1 MPEPLPKGH
10 LHDNTTPPHTDREL
24 TQSMHPSPT
33 APDAQSRAS
42 NGPVVVLAWTM
53 FLVPAVGVPSELMLQ
68 DTLKSAVVAFGVLT
82 AAMLFF
88 WQQRHRTAPLQWHG
102 LVWLPMVLMLY
113 ALGSMVWSHAYLAGV
128 EAIRWFLLSL
138 MLWLGLNTLT
148 RDNIPAL
155 LWGIHWGA
163 VAASVWAALQFW
175 LDFSFFPQGAGPS
188 STFVNRNFF
197 AEYAVSA
204 LPFSVYLLA
213 NMRASRWLPWMA
225 LSLVLEVV
233 ALMMT
238 GTRSAL
244 VAMVVLVP
252 VFALILLRYR
262 SQFAFSG
269 WSKASKLLVGL
280 VLVGGFL
287 VLGSEPPQNQNVT
300 QESTTA
306 LQRSLWR
313 TVSIAKPEE
322 YTTGSFSIRAI
333 MWKATARMVMAAP
346 LTGVGAGAWEVQIPL
361 FQGPDNAFETDYYAH
376 NEYLQL
382 LAEYG
387 VVVGG
392 LFLAVLF
399 AYLLVAAGKTW
410 QLMGARSQEAPIRAI
425 ALASMLTLLIVSN
438 AGFPWRLASTGA
450 LLALNLSLLA
460 ATDVRLGF
468 KEAFFALSLRSRPRL
483 SRTLLPPLT
492 ACFALAVFIT
502 YQAAEAERKIVK
514 SIQMGNAAAKLSQAR
529 GVPSPERSAR
539 LLENIREGIEI
550 NPHYRKLTPMV
561 ADQLAELGDWENAIW
576 IWKSVAASR
585 PHIAA
590 IWSNL
595 AKGYA
600 QQGENEQAL
609 DAVYRWQRLEPNAID
624 SLALE
629 VTLLGLT
636 GKDSLAVRKITGAYD
651 QGRFDFALLQ
661 TGYAMGLKTHDW
673 SLAIRSLE
681 LRNQTWPEHAAD
693 GYFRLGSIYAN
704 ENMGNEIKALAAFRH
719 GWSLVSTEQ
728 QKEKYRN
735 QVPLPYREQ
744 M

>member
-1 MPEPLPKGH
+1 MHAFTLHLPLSWQR
-10 LHDNTTPPHTDREL
+10 L
-24 TQSMHPSPT
+24 QPST
-33 APDAQSRAS
+33 L
-42 NGPVVVLAWTM
+42 LAWMM

-68 DTLKSAVVAFGVLT
+68 DTLKSALVAFGTLG
-82 AAMLFF
+82 AAMVFF
-88 WQQRHRTAPLQWHG
+88 WQQRDRTEPLLWHG
-102 LVWLPMVLMLY
+102 LVWLPLALMAY

-128 EAIRWFLLSL
+128 EAIRWFLLAL
-138 MLWLGLNTLT
+138 LLWLGLNTLT
-148 RDNIPAL
+148 RENLPTL
-155 LWGIHWGA
+155 LWGIHGGA
-163 VAASVWAALQFW
+163 VVASAWVALQFW
-175 LDFSFFPQGAGPS
+175 LDFSLFPQGASPS

-213 NMRASRWLPWMA
+213 DMRASRWLPWMA
-225 LSLVLEVV
+225 LSMVLEVV
-233 ALMMT
+233 AIMMT

-244 VAMVVLVP
+244 VTLMVLMP

-262 SQFAFSG
+262 PQFTFSG
-269 WSKASKLLVGL
+269 WSNANKLLVGL
-280 VLVGGFL
+280 VLIGGL
-287 VLGSEPPQNQNVT
+287 LILGSVPSRNQSVV

-313 TVSIAKPEE
+313 TASITQPAE
-322 YTTGSFSIRAI
+322 YTTGSFSIRAV
-333 MWKATARMVMAAP
+333 MWKATTRMVMATP

-361 FQGPDNAFETDYYAH
+361 FQGPDNSFETDYYAH

-387 VVVGG
+387 AVVGG

-410 QLMGARSQEAPIRAI
+410 RLVGTQSQEAPLRAI
-425 ALASMLTLLIVSN
+425 ALASMLALLVVSN

-450 LLALNLSLLA
+450 LLVLNLSLLT
-460 ATDVRLGF
+460 ATDARLGF
-468 KEAFFALSLRSRPRL
+468 KEAFFAHSLRWRPTL
-483 SRTLLPPLT
+483 SGALLPPLI

-502 YQAAEAERKIVK
+502 YQAAEAERKIVS
-514 SIQMGNAAAKLSQAR
+514 SIQMGNAAAKFRQA
-529 GVPSPERSAR
+529 GGAPSPERKA
-539 LLENIREGIEI
+539 LLLRNIRDGIEI
-550 NPHYRKLTPMV
+550 NPHYRKLTPMA
-561 ADQLAELGDWENAIW
+561 ADQLARLGDWENAIW
-576 IWKSVAASR
+576 IWESVATSR

-595 AKGYA
+595 ARGYA
-600 QQGENEQAL
+600 QRGENTRAL
-609 DAVYRWQRLEPNAID
+609 DAVHRWQRLEPDAIG

-636 GKDSLAVRKITGAYD
+636 GQDSLAVREITRAYD

-661 TGYAMGLKTHDW
+661 TGYVMGLKTQDW

-693 GYFRLGSIYAN
+693 GYFRLGKIYADLEVDIGVN
-704 ENMGNEIKALAAFRH
+704 ALNAFRS
-719 GWSLVSTEQ
+719 GLKSVPAEQ
-728 QKEKYRN
+728 KTNFRN
-735 QVPLPYREQ
+735 QVPTKYREKL
-744 M
+744 